1 MRGRRLEQPSC
12 ERVEEVK
19 VGLKSC
25 ERESLQGGDGE
36 AGSGRAEDA
45 KIYRLNKI
53 RLKCLRGTAQVEH
66 FRDPARGDV
75 FGRVQGGMVDEYGA
89 PSSPC

>member
-1 MRGRRLEQPSC
+1 MSREPYRHVRGRRLEQPSC

-25 ERESLQGGDGE
+25 ERESLHGGDGE

-66 FRDPARGDV
+66 FRDPVRGDV
-75 FGRVQGGMVDEYGA
+75 VWTCAGRDGG
-89 PSSPC
+89 